1 MSHSTVPALP
11 LTGSG
16 ASVKCNACFLRK
28 KELNG
33 ITYVSHVA
41 QCLADRRTQ
50 TQKYLLQRC
59 NKRTGYFL
67 KILHQHLLSGVYVS
81 SAAFLYFDKLLK
93 KGNCFKTS
101 TQFGLIA
108 FPRDVNTSR
117 VEFHS
122 SSIIR
127 ACGAVLLLEGKH
139 YMLMN

>member
-11 LTGSG
+11 LTGSC
-16 ASVKCNACFLRK
+16 ASVKCNASVSCVK
-28 KELNG
+28 KNG

-67 KILHQHLLSGVYVS
+67 KILYQHLLSGVYVS
-81 SAAFLYFDKLLK
+81 SAAFLYFYELLK

-101 TQFGLIA
+101 TRFGLIA
-108 FPRDVNTSR
+108 SPRDANTSR

-122 SSIIR
+122 SSITR
-127 ACGAVLLLEGKH
+127 ACGAVLLLEGKRFV
-139 YMLMN
+139 LMN